1 VAAAASVVVGSAV
14 AAVADSVGEARAVA
28 GKARLSKKAHAQVAA
43 AVDAAEE
50 TTGLQFCV
58 YLGPTEDDARA
69 HAERIFVDAGLHSRP
84 AVLLLVAPPERRVEI
99 VTAPEVRDR
108 VSDQACQAA
117 IEAMTVDFKAGDFAG
132 GISTGIAHLAAVA
145 GPGSAPDSDDGELP
159 DIIEE

>member
-1 VAAAASVVVGSAV
+1 MASAAVVAAASV
-14 AAVADSVGEARAVA
+14 GEEPAVA
-28 GKARLSKKAHAQVAA
+28 GKERLSKKGHAQVAA

-50 TTGLQFCV
+50 LTGLQFCV

-69 HAERIFVDAGLHSRP
+69 HAERLFVDAGLHSRP

-99 VTAPEVRDR
+99 VTAPDARQR
-108 VSDQACQAA
+108 ISDQACQAA

-132 GISTGIAHLAAVA
+132 GISTGIAHLAAIA
-145 GPGSAPDSDDGELP
+145 GPGVAAADNTELP